1 MSTNILQHV
10 KQLLHNRDVFS
21 FFHNKTG
28 NLNYLDNTTQKPEVF
43 VSPNSTIVSA
53 PTLDSFQALM
63 EKGNFTTLQLAKVGI
78 RMFFSYSVSKY
89 AVLCFSTAIILNRLT
104 VMSSLRSNSTN
115 IRLPLWSK
123 TLLHLVA
130 TLSLVKALLQILS
143 QFGLMH
149 ELHVSDTDFYA
160 LSVYLFVALSD
171 CIEIFISST
180 TNVPSLICSDFSIWG
195 LSLNLYI
202 ISKMPAGQQHI
213 GDNVELLGAVFHRLV
228 IHLVELFHIRAYR
241 LCGEVILNAG
251 FFTAFV
257 TRTYLNGLDFIN
269 ICLIHNYFP
278 GFFYIST
285 ILLASIGIFLK
296 ALFTSNPFRSLY
308 SRYKNLEKWWRSN
321 NYNGEEE
328 FNEIALS
335 LCLLLTSNDYK
346 IFKRSDNV
354 KSVDEVA
361 AFSNSYVVSG
371 HLNQLQSTPEDLLS
385 RKEMTTDSQLPG
397 FARTYLGLFELVR
410 TIILTYS
417 RLLKNLLWSKN
428 FESSIDK
435 KPRVGKRKKRDLN
448 KYVTEKNYKK
458 FLYKPD
464 VKELN
469 IESDL
474 RSLELLLPE
483 DDSSKDYFPPR
494 KIDESVSDEE
504 FDSDMESQLIIDEE
518 KELTHLSSN
527 AVDSDDLEE
536 IAWNISMWSILNYEM
551 DVHNKV
557 NGPLTRSQYGK
568 RNPQGV
574 LVDVVI
580 ERLLHHTNSRY
591 MYKRLNMKDDDKLE
605 FKFDFAFDSCD
616 EVEEMDLSCLI
627 CKVNK
632 RNIVTWPCRCLALCD
647 DCRISLGYKGFA
659 TCVSCD
665 SEVKG
670 YSKLNIV

>member
-241 LCGEVILNAG
+241 LCGEVTLNAG

-346 IFKRSDNV
+346 IFKKSDNV

>member
-1 MSTNILQHV
+1 M
-10 KQLLHNRDVFS
+10 
-21 FFHNKTG
+21 
-28 NLNYLDNTTQKPEVF
+28 
-43 VSPNSTIVSA
+43 
-53 PTLDSFQALM
+53 
-63 EKGNFTTLQLAKVGI
+63 
-78 RMFFSYSVSKY
+78 
-89 AVLCFSTAIILNRLT
+89 
-104 VMSSLRSNSTN
+104 
-115 IRLPLWSK
+115 
-123 TLLHLVA
+123 
-130 TLSLVKALLQILS
+130 
-143 QFGLMH
+143 
-149 ELHVSDTDFYA
+149 
-160 LSVYLFVALSD
+160 
-171 CIEIFISST
+171 
-180 TNVPSLICSDFSIWG
+180 
-195 LSLNLYI
+195 
-202 ISKMPAGQQHI
+202 
-213 GDNVELLGAVFHRLV
+213 
-228 IHLVELFHIRAYR
+228 
-241 LCGEVILNAG
+241 
-251 FFTAFV
+251 
-257 TRTYLNGLDFIN
+257 
-269 ICLIHNYFP
+269 
-278 GFFYIST
+278 
-285 ILLASIGIFLK
+285 
-296 ALFTSNPFRSLY
+296 
-308 SRYKNLEKWWRSN
+308 
-321 NYNGEEE
+321 
-328 FNEIALS
+328 
-335 LCLLLTSNDYK
+335 
-346 IFKRSDNV
+346 
-354 KSVDEVA
+354 
-361 AFSNSYVVSG
+361 
-371 HLNQLQSTPEDLLS
+371 
-385 RKEMTTDSQLPG
+385 
-397 FARTYLGLFELVR
+397 
-410 TIILTYS
+410 
-417 RLLKNLLWSKN
+417 
-428 FESSIDK
+428 
-435 KPRVGKRKKRDLN
+435 GKRKKRDLN

>member
-346 IFKRSDNV
+346 IFKKSDNV

-385 RKEMTTDSQLPG
+385 RKEMTTDSQLP
-397 FARTYLGLFELVR
+397 
-410 TIILTYS
+410 
-417 RLLKNLLWSKN
+417 
-428 FESSIDK
+428 
-435 KPRVGKRKKRDLN
+435 
-448 KYVTEKNYKK
+448 
-458 FLYKPD
+458 
-464 VKELN
+464 
-469 IESDL
+469 
-474 RSLELLLPE
+474 
-483 DDSSKDYFPPR
+483 
-494 KIDESVSDEE
+494 DEE

-605 FKFDFAFDSCD
+605 FKFDSAFDSCD